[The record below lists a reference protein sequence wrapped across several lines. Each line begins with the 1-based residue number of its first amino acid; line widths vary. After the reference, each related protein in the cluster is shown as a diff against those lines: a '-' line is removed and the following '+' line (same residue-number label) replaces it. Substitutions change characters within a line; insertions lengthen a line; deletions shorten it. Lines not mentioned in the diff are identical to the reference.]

1 VRFARASLLA
11 LLAGLALVP
20 AAHADG
26 LRLVSSKR
34 LDDRLTELT
43 LRTPAV
49 AGDTRVRVLL
59 PAGYAT
65 SKRRYPV
72 LYLLH
77 GALNGEEAW
86 TEQGDAEAITAG
98 LPLIVVM
105 PDSGQGG
112 GYTDWFNG
120 GAGGPPQWER
130 YHVDELIP
138 FVDARYRTVAR
149 RGGRAIAG
157 LSMGGFG
164 AMSYAARHPDL
175 FVAAAAFSGAV
186 DTNNPLDIAV
196 TGDAPFGP
204 RATQEIRWRARNPWD
219 LAENLRGL
227 RLVVR
232 TGDGEP
238 VGDVVETVVH
248 QMNLAF
254 HERLQRFGISHTWD
268 DYGAGTHSWP
278 YWQRDLRATLPQLMA
293 TFRRPPAPPRSVTFR
308 AVEPRYAVYGWRV
321 ALKRPALEWS
331 ELSRATRRGFTLS
344 GSGRA
349 VVVTPRFFAPG
360 ARVRA
365 NGRVLRADR
374 HGRLHVPVTLGPA
387 NRQQALTP
395 GAITPVRRT
404 VILLRSA
411 QLNNGSAG

>member
-1 VRFARASLLA
+1 LA
-11 LLAGLALVP
+11 VVP

-59 PAGYAT
+59 PAGYAA
-65 SKRRYPV
+65 SERRYPV

-86 TEQGDAEAITAG
+86 TEQGDAEAIAAG

-112 GYTDWFNG
+112 GYADWFNG
-120 GAGGPPQWER
+120 GAGGPPEWER
-130 YHVDELIP
+130 YHIDQLIP

-149 RGGRAIAG
+149 RSGRAVAG

-248 QMNLAF
+248 QMNVGF
-254 HERLQRFGISHTWD
+254 HERLRHDGIAHTWD

-278 YWQRDLRATLPQLMA
+278 YWQRDLRQTLPQLMA

-308 AVEPRYAVYGWRV
+308 AVEPRYSVYGWRV
-321 ALKRPALEWS
+321 ALRRPALEWS

-344 GSGRA
+344 GSGTA
-349 VVVTPRFFAPG
+349 SVVTPRFFAPG

-365 NGRVLRADR
+365 GGRALRADR
-374 HGRLHVPVTLGPA
+374 RGRLHVGLRLGPA

-395 GAITPVRRT
+395 GAVTRVFRRH
-404 VILLRSA
+404 VSFAPAR
-411 QLNNGSAG
+411 